1 MKNENMNIEK
11 NKFRRKLSSTATV
24 IFTIIFVTISAL
36 AVLIGIKLVK
46 NYMFIKATGLDKMI
60 EQQKNFEDGKYLSE
74 IDEKLKIYDDT
85 ER

>member
-11 NKFRRKLSSTATV
+11 NKFRRKLSSTAAV
-24 IFTIIFVTISAL
+24 IITIIFVTISAL